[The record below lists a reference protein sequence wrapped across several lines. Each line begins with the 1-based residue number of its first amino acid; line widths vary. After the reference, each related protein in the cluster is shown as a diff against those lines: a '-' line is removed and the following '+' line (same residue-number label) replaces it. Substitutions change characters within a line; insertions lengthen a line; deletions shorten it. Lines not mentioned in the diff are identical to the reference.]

1 MQLSGS
7 LLALALSVLLFPAT
21 ARAQADNPETICTN
35 LRSNYPTEYGNLFLS
50 SLPEEQ
56 QLEACIDTVVIEQG
70 QFTSEGP
77 AGWVRV
83 GPNDGNLANDVAFRW
98 TAASIIYN
106 QKRHD
111 PPPGPRPQPEDRFIM
126 EASNPAVAAYES
138 QRFDWGL
145 RECSLWHVNL
155 LPVPT
160 PTCAGK
166 DFELT
171 PERPPSPHT
180 PPPAGHHPPASAPGV
195 PNAPPGPPTGSQR
208 PILAATVGHS
218 ALAYRAF
225 TVFQRLVVNN
235 VPAKAR
241 VKVTCTKRGCKTKT
255 YKTAKAK
262 RKLNLI
268 KQFRKRKLKVGTN
281 ITITITAPNF
291 IGKRITYTI
300 RKRKLP
306 SSKLVLRP

>member
-1 MQLSGS
+1 MQLRGS
-7 LLALALSVLLFPAT
+7 LLALALALLLSPAS
-21 ARAQADNPETICTN
+21 AQAQADNPETICTN
-35 LRSNYPTEYGNLFLS
+35 LRSNFPTEYGNLFLS

-56 QLEACIDTVVIEQG
+56 QLESCVDTVTIERD
-70 QFTSEGP
+70 QFTSQGP
-77 AGWVRV
+77 AVWLRV
-83 GPNDGNLANDVAFRW
+83 GANDGNLANDVAFRY

-126 EASNPAVAAYES
+126 EASNPAVGTYES
-138 QRFDWGL
+138 QRFDWGV

-171 PERPPSPHT
+171 PERPPSPHPPPPP
-180 PPPAGHHPPASAPGV
+180 PPPAGSPS
-195 PNAPPGPPTGSQR
+195 GSQR
-208 PILAATVGHS
+208 PILSATVGHS

-241 VKVTCTKRGCKTKT
+241 VRVTCTKRGCKAKT
-255 YKTAKAK
+255 YKTTKAK

-268 KQFRKRKLKVGTN
+268 KQFRKRRLKVGTKVR
-281 ITITITAPNF
+281 ITITAPGF

-306 SSKLVLRP
+306 SSKLVLRR

>member
-1 MQLSGS
+1 MQLRGS
-7 LLALALSVLLFPAT
+7 LLALALAVLVFPAS
-21 ARAQADNPETICTN
+21 AQAQADNPETICTN
-35 LRSNYPTEYGNLFLS
+35 LRSNYPTEYGNLFQS

-56 QLEACIDTVVIEQG
+56 QLQACIDTVVIEQG

-77 AGWVRV
+77 AAWVRV
-83 GPNDGNLANDVAFRW
+83 GPNDGNLANDVAFRY

-126 EASNPAVAAYES
+126 ESSNPAVAAYES

-145 RECSLWHVNL
+145 RDCSLWHVNL

-160 PTCAGK
+160 PTCAGN

-180 PPPAGHHPPASAPGV
+180 PPPPPPPPGHHPPA
-195 PNAPPGPPTGSQR
+195 QR
-208 PILAATVGHS
+208 PILSATVGHS

-241 VKVTCTKRGCKTKT
+241 VKVTCTKRACKAKT
-255 YKTAKAK
+255 YKTTKAK

-268 KQFRKRKLKVGTN
+268 KQFRKRRLKVGTKVR
-281 ITITITAPNF
+281 ITITAPGF
-291 IGKRITYTI
+291 IGKRITFTI
-300 RKRKLP
+300 RRRKLP
-306 SSKLVLRP
+306 SAKLVLRP

>member
-1 MQLSGS
+1 MQLTGS
-7 LLALALSVLLFPAT
+7 LLALALAVLLAPAS
-21 ARAQADNPETICTN
+21 AQAQADNPETICTN
-35 LRSNYPTEYGNLFLS
+35 LRSNYPTEYGNLFQS
-50 SLPEEQ
+50 SLPPEQ
-56 QLEACIDTVVIEQG
+56 QLEACVATVTIERA
-70 QFTSEGP
+70 QFTTQGP
-77 AGWVRV
+77 AAWFRV
-83 GPNDGNLANDVAFRW
+83 GANDGNLANDVAFRY

-111 PPPGPRPQPEDRFIM
+111 PPPGPRPRPEDRFIM
-126 EASNPAVAAYES
+126 ESSSPAVAVYES
-138 QRFDWGL
+138 RRFDSGF

-160 PTCAGK
+160 PTCAGH

-180 PPPAGHHPPASAPGV
+180 PPPPPPPPGHHPPPA
-195 PNAPPGPPTGSQR
+195 QR
-208 PILAATVGHS
+208 PILSATVGHS

-241 VKVTCTKRGCKTKT
+241 VRVTCTKRGCKAKT
-255 YKTAKAK
+255 YKTTKAK
-262 RKLNLI
+262 RRLNLI
-268 KQFRKRKLKVGTN
+268 KPFRKRRLKVGTKVR
-281 ITITITAPNF
+281 ITITAPGF

-300 RKRKLP
+300 RRRKLP
-306 SSKLVLRP
+306 FSKLALRP

>member
-1 MQLSGS
+1 MQLRGS
-7 LLALALSVLLFPAT
+7 LLALVALAVLVLPA
-21 ARAQADNPETICTN
+21 AAQAQADNPETICTN
-35 LRSNYPTEYGNLFLS
+35 LRSNYPTEYGNLFQS
-50 SLPEEQ
+50 SLPEDQ
-56 QLEACIDTVVIEQG
+56 QLDSCKATVVIEQA
-70 QFTSEGP
+70 QFTGEGP
-77 AGWVRV
+77 PVWVRV
-83 GPNDGNLANDVAFRW
+83 GPNDGDLANDVAFRF

-126 EASNPAVAAYES
+126 EASNPAVGVYES

-160 PTCAGK
+160 PTCAGS

-171 PERPPSPHT
+171 PERPPSPNT
-180 PPPAGHHPPASAPGV
+180 PLPAAPRPAA
-195 PNAPPGPPTGSQR
+195 PPTGAQR

-218 ALAYRAF
+218 ALAYRAY

-235 VPAKAR
+235 VPAQAR
-241 VKVTCTKRGCKTKT
+241 IKVTCTKRGCKTKT
-255 YKTAKAK
+255 YKTTKAK
-262 RKLNLI
+262 RRLNLV
-268 KQFRKRKLKVGTN
+268 KPLRKRRLKVGTKVR
-281 ITITITAPNF
+281 ITITAPGY
-291 IGKRITYTI
+291 IGKRLTFTI

-306 SSKLVLRP
+306 SSRLVLRP

>member
-1 MQLSGS
+1 MQLRGS
-7 LLALALSVLLFPAT
+7 LFALALAVLVLPAS
-21 ARAQADNPETICTN
+21 AQAQADNPETICTN

-56 QLEACIDTVVIEQG
+56 QLESCIETVVIEQG
-70 QFTSEGP
+70 QFTGEGP
-77 AGWVRV
+77 AAWFRV
-83 GPNDGNLANDVAFRW
+83 GPNDGNLANDVAFRY

-126 EASNPAVAAYES
+126 ESSNPAVAVYES

-160 PTCAGK
+160 PTCAGN

-180 PPPAGHHPPASAPGV
+180 PPPV
-195 PNAPPGPPTGSQR
+195 PAPPVLPTGSQR
-208 PILAATVGHS
+208 PILSATVGHS
-218 ALAYRAF
+218 AIAYRAF

-241 VKVTCTKRGCKTKT
+241 VRVTCTRRGCKAKT
-255 YKTAKAK
+255 YKTTTAK
-262 RKLNLI
+262 RRLNLI
-268 KQFRKRKLKVGTN
+268 KQFRKRKLKVGTKVR
-281 ITITITAPNF
+281 ITITAPGY
-291 IGKRITYTI
+291 IGKRITFTI
-300 RKRKLP
+300 RRRKLP
-306 SSKLVLRP
+306 SAKLVLRP

>member
-1 MQLSGS
+1 MQLRGS
-7 LLALALSVLLFPAT
+7 LLALALAVLVFPAS
-21 ARAQADNPETICTN
+21 AQAQADNPETICTN
-35 LRSNYPTEYGNLFLS
+35 LRSNYPTEFGNLFQS

-56 QLEACIDTVVIEQG
+56 QLQACIDTVVIEQG

-77 AGWVRV
+77 AAWVRV
-83 GPNDGNLANDVAFRW
+83 GPNDGNLANDVAFRY

-126 EASNPAVAAYES
+126 ESSNPAVAAYES

-160 PTCAGK
+160 PTCAGN

-180 PPPAGHHPPASAPGV
+180 PPPPPGPHPPA
-195 PNAPPGPPTGSQR
+195 QR
-208 PILAATVGHS
+208 PILSATVGHS

-241 VKVTCTKRGCKTKT
+241 VKVTCTKRGCKVKT
-255 YKTAKAK
+255 YKTTKAK

-268 KQFRKRKLKVGTN
+268 KQFRKRRLKVGTKVR
-281 ITITITAPNF
+281 ITITAPGF
-291 IGKRITYTI
+291 IGKRITFTI
-300 RKRKLP
+300 RRRKLP
-306 SSKLVLRP
+306 SAKLVLRP